1 MSEINLFSISLT
13 RFFNLTHTLN
23 MLEIEY
29 EFREDDL
36 NHYNEMRFKQTEEYH
51 NQIKKNRWIVPGIM
65 LLIGMFYYYYYV
77 DLKAALYIFFVAMLW
92 ALLSP
97 KIILLNISRQI
108 LGSYTQKE
116 KKALFGTYVLT
127 IDPSSANFL
136 HEKSPSGK
144 NKMAWSELV
153 RVDYGKGYVYIY
165 LDLSTALV
173 IPEATMK
180 KGDLQAFAKQ
190 VEKMIEMHG

>member
-1 MSEINLFSISLT
+1 
-13 RFFNLTHTLN
+13 

-29 EFREDDL
+29 EFREEDL
-36 NHYNEMRFKQTEEYH
+36 NHFNEMRFKQTEEYR

-65 LLIGMFYYYYYV
+65 MLIGTFYYYYYG
-77 DLKAALYIFFVAMLW
+77 DLKSGGYIMLVAVLW

-97 KIILLNISRQI
+97 RIILLNVGRQI
-108 LGSYTQKE
+108 LGSYTHKE
-116 KKALFGTYVLT
+116 KKSMFGTYLLT
-127 IDPSSANFL
+127 IDPANPQFL

-153 RVDYGKGYVYIY
+153 RVEYGKGYVYIF

-173 IPEATMK
+173 IPEATLK
-180 KGDLQAFAKQ
+180 RGDLPAFAKQ

>member
-1 MSEINLFSISLT
+1 
-13 RFFNLTHTLN
+13 

-36 NHYNEMRFKQTEEYH
+36 IHFNEMRFMRTDEYR

-65 LLIGMFYYYYYV
+65 MLIGTFYYYYYA
-77 DLKAALYIFFVAMLW
+77 DLKATGYIMLVAVLW
-92 ALLSP
+92 ALFSP
-97 KIILLNISRQI
+97 QVIMLNIGRQV
-108 LGSYTQKE
+108 LKTYTHKE
-116 KKALFGTYVLT
+116 RKAMFGTYVLT
-127 IDPSSANFL
+127 IDPANPNHL
-136 HEKSPSGK
+136 HEQSPSGK

-173 IPEATMK
+173 IPETTLK
-180 KGDLQAFAKQ
+180 RGDLKAFAKQ
-190 VEKMIEMHG
+190 VEKMIERFA

>member
-1 MSEINLFSISLT
+1 
-13 RFFNLTHTLN
+13 

-36 NHYNEMRFKQTEEYH
+36 NHFNEMRFKQTEEYQS
-51 NQIKKNRWIVPGIM
+51 QIKKNRWIVPGIM

-77 DLKAALYIFFVAMLW
+77 DLKATGYIVLVAVLW
-92 ALLSP
+92 SWLSP
-97 KIILLNISRQI
+97 RVILLNVSRQI
-108 LGSYTQKE
+108 INSYTQKE
-116 KKALFGTYVLT
+116 KKNMFGTYVLT
-127 IDPSSANFL
+127 IDPENPNYL

-144 NKMAWSELV
+144 NKMAWSELI
-153 RVDYGKGYVYIY
+153 RVDYVKGYVYIY
-165 LDLSTALV
+165 FDLSTALV
-173 IPEATMK
+173 IPEATVK

>member
-1 MSEINLFSISLT
+1 
-13 RFFNLTHTLN
+13 

-29 EFREDDL
+29 EFRELDL
-36 NHYNEMRFKQTEEYH
+36 NHFNEMRFKQTEEYKS
-51 NQIKKNRWIVPGIM
+51 QIKKNRWIVPGIM
-65 LLIGMFYYYYYV
+65 LLIGAFYYYYYV
-77 DLKAALYIFFVAMLW
+77 DLKATLYIVLVAALW
-92 ALLSP
+92 SWLSP
-97 KIILLNISRQI
+97 RIILLNINRQI
-108 LGSYTQKE
+108 LNTYTQKE
-116 KKALFGTYVLT
+116 KKNMFGTYVLT
-127 IDPSSANFL
+127 IDPSSPNFL

-153 RVDYGKGYVYIY
+153 RVDYGKDYVYIY

-173 IPEATMK
+173 IPEATVK

>member
-1 MSEINLFSISLT
+1 
-13 RFFNLTHTLN
+13 

-36 NHYNEMRFKQTEEYH
+36 IHFNEMRFIKTDEYR

-65 LLIGMFYYYYYV
+65 MLIGTFYYYYYA
-77 DLKAALYIFFVAMLW
+77 DLKATGYIMLVAVLW
-92 ALLSP
+92 ALFSP
-97 KIILLNISRQI
+97 QVIMLNIGRQV
-108 LGSYTQKE
+108 LKTYTHKE
-116 KKALFGTYVLT
+116 RKAMFGTYVLT
-127 IDPSSANFL
+127 IDPANPNHL

-153 RVDYGKGYVYIY
+153 RVDYGKGYVYIF

-180 KGDLQAFAKQ
+180 RGDLQAFGKQ
-190 VEKMIEMHG
+190 VEKMIELHG